1 MSSLH
6 RWALRRRIDAALA
19 RGERVPLETAARL
32 WALSPLIYIGPVGP
46 AARRLPEF
54 HLYRMFVGSK
64 DVDDQQ
70 IEQLL
75 PHRSGTVAGY
85 ALEILLARRSSATPA
100 AVEKLRGRQE
110 RVAMGVGCMV
120 HYQPLGQYAE
130 GRF

>member
-1 MSSLH
+1 
-6 RWALRRRIDAALA
+6 
-19 RGERVPLETAARL
+19 
-32 WALSPLIYIGPVGP
+32 
-46 AARRLPEF
+46 
-54 HLYRMFVGSK
+54 MFVGSK

-70 IEQLL
+70 IERLL
-75 PHRSGTVAGY
+75 AHRSGTVAGY

-130 GRF
+130 GRFKAELGASPNGGPAMRSGNSEASGGPPSVS